1 VEQVGRETVGTKRDV
16 RAALREADWEALL
29 PRLVAYAERRLRR
42 VGWIVGKD
50 EEPSAMSVEEVIN
63 DAIDRCLTGS
73 RTWGTDD
80 PPELGA
86 FLCGVIR
93 SITSISRKKLR
104 RNKADSVED
113 IAVDLADPTPSV
125 ERILADEDDEGRR
138 AVLAAVEACVKG
150 DDKLESLYL
159 AIIDGDLKRE
169 ALASTLGWTPDEV
182 TAARN
187 KLQRRLVAQFP
198 AQFASFKKTRG
209 RA

>member
-1 VEQVGRETVGTKRDV
+1 MRDV
-16 RAALREADWEALL
+16 RSALREADWDALL
-29 PRLVAYAERRLRR
+29 PRLVAYAERRIRR
-42 VGWIVGKD
+42 VGWIIGKD

-73 RTWGTDD
+73 RTWGVDD

-93 SITSISRKKLR
+93 SITSISRKKLK
-104 RNKADSVED
+104 RNRTDSVED
-113 IAVDLADPTPSV
+113 RGVEPADPTPSI
-125 ERILADEDDEGRR
+125 ESILSDEDDEGRR
-138 AVLAAVEACVKG
+138 AVRAAVEACVKG

-159 AIIDGDLKRE
+159 AIIGGDVKRE
-169 ALASTLGWTPDEV
+169 AIASTLGWSPDEV

-198 AQFASFKKTRG
+198 AMFATFKRTRG